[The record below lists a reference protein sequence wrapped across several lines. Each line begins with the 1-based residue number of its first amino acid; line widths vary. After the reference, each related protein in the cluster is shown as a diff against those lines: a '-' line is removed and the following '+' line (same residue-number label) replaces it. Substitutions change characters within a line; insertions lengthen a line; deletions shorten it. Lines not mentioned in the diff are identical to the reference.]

1 MPALLEPGEFVH
13 TLGDAHLYNNHIDQ
27 AKIQLDSI
35 PMKLPTIQINREITN
50 IDEFTFDDFKVI
62 DYEHHPH
69 IKAPISI

>member
-1 MPALLEPGEFVH
+1 
-13 TLGDAHLYNNHIDQ
+13 
-27 AKIQLDSI
+27 
-35 PMKLPTIQINREITN
+35 MKLPTIQINREITN